1 MPRYRYRRQRR
12 KVNLAKLFKWLL
24 ALLVLAAAAAGA
36 FAFTQNVT
44 VQEHDLRIADLPDTL
59 KNLRIVY
66 LSDIHQGP
74 WFSQKRVDQLIA
86 QVNELSADIVIF
98 GGDYAQ
104 DAQSAISFFQTLP
117 EVSSRLGTYAIAGD
131 KDRSDED
138 GSLALLLAAM
148 KNKGITGVVNSV
160 EPIKLGK
167 SYVYVAGADD
177 YAKGYPKMD
186 KVASQV
192 REEDFV
198 IFAGHSPNL
207 LPAVHDARDQDGN
220 SHWYDLALFGHTH
233 GGQINLFGYTPLRR
247 LRTEMGRHYQSGLL
261 AENRAY
267 ILVSNGVGTEYVP
280 LRLFAA
286 PQVHLIVLKKG
297 S

>member
-1 MPRYRYRRQRR
+1 MHRYSYRRRRQRI
-12 KVNLAKLFKWLL
+12 NLRRFGKYALVLL
-24 ALLVLAAAAAGA
+24 ALAAVLAVAYAS
-36 FAFTQNVT
+36 TLT
-44 VQEHDLRIADLPDTL
+44 VQVAEHELRIADLPDNL
-59 KNLRIVY
+59 KNLRIVF

-86 QVNELSADIVIF
+86 QVNDLSADIVIF

-117 EVSSRLGTYAIAGD
+117 EVSSRLGTFAIAGD
-131 KDRSDED
+131 TDRSDED
-138 GSLALLLAAM
+138 GTLALLLAAM

-167 SYVYVAGADD
+167 SYLYVAGADD

-192 REEDFV
+192 HEDDFV

-207 LPAVHDARDQDGN
+207 LPAMHDARDREGN

-233 GGQINLFGYTPLRR
+233 GGQINLFGYTPLRK

-280 LRLFAA
+280 LRLFSA
-286 PQVHLIVLKKG
+286 PKVHLMVLKKG

>member
-1 MPRYRYRRQRR
+1 MPRYRYRRRR
-12 KVNLAKLFKWLL
+12 HRINLVKMLKWLL
-24 ALLVLAAAAAGA
+24 TLLVLAVVVAVA
-36 FAFTQNVT
+36 FASTQMIT
-44 VQEHDLRIADLPDTL
+44 VQEHDLRIAGLPDTL

-74 WFSQKRVDQLIA
+74 WFSQKQVNQLIT
-86 QVNELSADIVIF
+86 QVNGLSADIVIF

-104 DAQSAISFFQTLP
+104 DAASAAAFFRSMP
-117 EVSSRLGTYAIAGD
+117 DVSARLGVYAVAGD

-138 GSLALLLAAM
+138 GTLALLLSEM
-148 KNKGITGVVNSV
+148 KNRGVTGLVNSV
-160 EPIKLGK
+160 ASIKLGK
-167 SYVYVAGADD
+167 NYIYVAGADD
-177 YAKGYPKMD
+177 YAKGYPKVNQ
-186 KVASQV
+186 VAAQV
-192 REEDFV
+192 KEDDFV

-207 LPAVHDARDQDGN
+207 LPAMHDARDKEGN

-233 GGQINLFGYTPLRR
+233 GGQINLFGYTPFRK
-247 LRTEMGRHYQSGLL
+247 LRTEMGSHYRSGWLE
-261 AENRAY
+261 ENRAH
-267 ILVSNGVGTEYVP
+267 ILVSNGVGTEFVP

>member
-12 KVNLAKLFKWLL
+12 KLNLAKLFKWLL

-74 WFSQKRVDQLIA
+74 WFSQKQVDQVIQ
-86 QVNELSADIVIF
+86 QVNGLSADIVIF

-104 DAQSAISFFQTLP
+104 DAASAAAFFRTMP
-117 EVSSRLGTYAIAGD
+117 DVSARLGVYAVAGD

-138 GSLALLLAAM
+138 GTLALLLSEM
-148 KNKGITGVVNSV
+148 KNRGVTGLVNSV
-160 EPIKLGK
+160 APIKLGK
-167 SYVYVAGADD
+167 NYIYVAGADD
-177 YAKGYPKMD
+177 YAKGYPKVD
-186 KVASQV
+186 QVAEQV
-192 REEDFV
+192 REDDFV

-207 LPAVHDARDQDGN
+207 LPAMHDARDQEGN

-233 GGQINLFGYTPLRR
+233 GGQINLFGYTPFRK
-247 LRTEMGRHYQSGLL
+247 LRTEMGNHYRSGWL
-261 AENRAY
+261 AENRAH
-267 ILVSNGVGTEYVP
+267 ILVSNGVGTEFVP

>member
-1 MPRYRYRRQRR
+1 MPRYTYGKRRQRL
-12 KVNLAKLFKWLL
+12 NLRIIGRYAVVLL
-24 ALLVLAAAAAGA
+24 ALAAVLAIAYAS
-36 FAFTQNVT
+36 TLT
-44 VQEHDLRIADLPDTL
+44 VQVAEHELRIADLPDNL
-59 KNLRIVY
+59 KNLRIVF

-167 SYVYVAGADD
+167 SYVYVAGVDD

-233 GGQINLFGYTPLRR
+233 GGQINLFGYTPLRK

>member
-1 MPRYRYRRQRR
+1 MPRYRYRYRRR
-12 KVNLAKLFKWLL
+12 KVNVMKIFKWVLGFL
-24 ALLVLAAAAAGA
+24 ALAAVVALAFYA
-36 FAFTQNVT
+36 TQIVT

-74 WFSQKRVDQLIA
+74 WFSQTQVEQVIQ
-86 QVNELSADIVIF
+86 QVNGLSADIVIF

-104 DAQSAISFFQTLP
+104 DAQSAAAFFRSLP
-117 EVSSRLGTYAIAGD
+117 DVSARLGVYAVVGD
-131 KDRSDED
+131 RDRSDED
-138 GSLALLLAAM
+138 GTLALLLSEM
-148 KNKGITGVVNSV
+148 KNRGVTGLVNSV
-160 EPIKLGK
+160 APIKLGK
-167 SYVYVAGADD
+167 QYVYIVGADD
-177 YAKGYPKMD
+177 YAKGYPKVD
-186 KVASQV
+186 DVAAQV

-207 LPAVHDARDQDGN
+207 LPAMHAARDRDGN

-233 GGQINLFGYTPLRR
+233 GGQINLFGYTPLRK
-247 LRTEMGRHYQSGLL
+247 LRTEMGSHYRSGWL
-261 AENRAY
+261 AENRAHLL
-267 ILVSNGVGTEYVP
+267 ISNGVGTEFLP

-286 PQVHLIVLKKG
+286 PQIHLIVLKKG

>member
-1 MPRYRYRRQRR
+1 MPRYTYGKRR
-12 KVNLAKLFKWLL
+12 KRINLRIIGRYAVVLL
-24 ALLVLAAAAAGA
+24 ALAAVLAIAYAS
-36 FAFTQNVT
+36 TLT
-44 VQEHDLRIADLPDTL
+44 VQVAEHELRIADLPDNL
-59 KNLRIVY
+59 KNLRIVF

-233 GGQINLFGYTPLRR
+233 GGQINLFGYTPLRK

>member
-1 MPRYRYRRQRR
+1 MPRYTYGKRR
-12 KVNLAKLFKWLL
+12 KRINLRIIGRYAVVLL
-24 ALLVLAAAAAGA
+24 ALGAVLAIAYAS
-36 FAFTQNVT
+36 TLT
-44 VQEHDLRIADLPDTL
+44 VQVAEHELRIADLPDNL
-59 KNLRIVY
+59 KNLRIVF

-233 GGQINLFGYTPLRR
+233 GGQINLFGYTPLRK